1 MANVWLPRFR
11 RQELARKV
19 PNVATHSRAALH
31 PQHVHW
37 GRREERQM
45 AAEDKLYYR
54 LQAGLAGS
62 HPYGTQEIQADPSP
76 AC

>member
-1 MANVWLPRFR
+1 
-11 RQELARKV
+11 
-19 PNVATHSRAALH
+19 
-31 PQHVHW
+31 
-37 GRREERQM
+37 M